1 MICSVSEGGQGM
13 DRKYSH
19 IGGYTREERSRILD
33 KLKKWFG
40 VGSDYPVYPLDKY
53 QDGYEEPILWIDKWV
68 LGKDTVVVLTACLAE
83 EGGKLLLAT
92 GPEEGI
98 ELSERPIEVT
108 PYDLGPCDIAGMAKQ
123 YEGRHF
129 LHELRC
135 PDSLPNLFAVK
146 LHGKDFQSKMRL
158 SRPVPGKIWE
168 KACRKAPA
176 PKTFDEAVLMAGKQ
190 PARSVMAEMG
200 SPAFHDYSRLI
211 PANYVEDSYPWGE
224 PGYHYADIWYKRSS
238 SINGKELTQ
247 NRDIPAIELRKAEEK
262 PKKVQRIE
270 EKPHLA
276 VTKQPDSIW
285 DDQGRRTL
293 F

>member
-1 MICSVSEGGQGM
+1 M
-13 DRKYSH
+13 DRRYSNV
-19 IGGYTREERSRILD
+19 GGYTSEEKSRIID

-40 VGSDYPVYPLDKY
+40 VGRDYLVYAMDKH
-53 QDGYEEPILWIDKWV
+53 QDGCEEPILWIDKWV
-68 LGKDTVVVLTACLAE
+68 LGKDTAVVLTACLAE

-108 PYDLGPCDIAGMAKQ
+108 PYDLQPLDIASMANQ

-135 PDSLPNLFAVK
+135 PDSLPHLFAVK
-146 LHGKDFQSKMRL
+146 LHRKDFRNKRRL

-176 PKTFDEAVLMAGKQ
+176 PRTFDEAVLMAGKQ
-190 PARSVMAEMG
+190 PSRSVMAEMD
-200 SPAFHDYSRLI
+200 SPAFNDYNRLI
-211 PANYVEDSYPWGE
+211 PANYVEDSYPWGS
-224 PGYHYADIWYKRSS
+224 PAYHYAVIWYDRPSG
-238 SINGKELTQ
+238 IDREELPQNKE
-247 NRDIPAIELRKAEEK
+247 IPAVELPKTEEK

-270 EKPHLA
+270 KKPHFA
-276 VTKQPDSIW
+276 VTKQSDSLW

>member
-1 MICSVSEGGQGM
+1 MRQGM
-13 DRKYSH
+13 DRKYSY
-19 IGGYTREERSRILD
+19 IGGYTREEKSGISD
-33 KLKKWFG
+33 KLKKWFR
-40 VGSDYPVYPLDKY
+40 VGRDYPVYSMDKH
-53 QDGYEEPILWIDKWV
+53 QDGCEEPILWIDKWV

-108 PYDLGPCDIAGMAKQ
+108 PYDLGPADISAMANQ

-135 PDSLPNLFAVK
+135 PDSLPHLFAVK
-146 LHGKDFQSKMRL
+146 LHDKDFRSKRRL

-200 SPAFHDYSRLI
+200 SPAFQDYSRII
-211 PANYVEDSYPWGE
+211 PANYVAEDYPWGE
-224 PGYHYADIWYKRSS
+224 PGYHYAVIWYNRPSG
-238 SINGKELTQ
+238 IDREELPQNKE
-247 NRDIPAIELRKAEEK
+247 IPAMELPKTEEK
-262 PKKVQRIE
+262 PKKAQRIE
-270 EKPHLA
+270 KKPHFA
-276 VTKQPDSIW
+276 VAKQPDSIW